1 MDLELNNK
9 LEDIDTE
16 TATSLLKTLEDN
28 NYDYE
33 KVARTI
39 KVSILTLKNIDIIL
53 NKKHSLTE
61 EGLGPKNMRQYIIAR
76 RHVDDPNG
84 WNNEDPKII
93 YAREAYDKGEV
104 ELMTGRDG
112 NILNMYLIPR
122 VTKTNK
128 REHFITL
135 EQENV

>member
-1 MDLELNNK
+1 MNLELNNK
-9 LEDIDTE
+9 LDDADVISAND
-16 TATSLLKTLEDN
+16 LLKVLAEN

-61 EGLGPKNMRQYIIAR
+61 SGLGPKSMKKYIIAR
-76 RHVDDPNG
+76 RHVDDVNG
-84 WNNEDPKII
+84 WDNTDPKII

-104 ELMTGRDG
+104 EIMTGRDG

-122 VTKTNK
+122 VSKTTK
-128 REHFITL
+128 REHFVTL
-135 EQENV
+135 EKENV